1 MGLNETGGVR
11 RWGATASGSLELGE
25 NFLFILFFLFFI
37 FSSNL
42 VQPVHSVLAF

>member
-25 NFLFILFFLFFI
+25 NFLFILFFLFSLI
-37 FSSNL
+37 L
-42 VQPVHSVLAF
+42 VEPVHSFLIF